1 MFSVHSKR
9 KEKRWACWLVSSIK
23 KVIMLA
29 RLDLSNLSFNYIAIN
44 KDYKIPESYDSWWRC
59 KFVMISIFGASIDGG
74 MLYNFPESTI
84 LPVIQGNFYY
94 TCTLKRVAL
103 QYQSFHSNV
112 SSLLGSKISPV
123 GAFPL
128 RSVCVPLISMYKGRV
143 YDVTHC
149 FIIEKKVPSSILIN
163 CLVTAFLHINLSA

>member
-1 MFSVHSKR
+1 
-9 KEKRWACWLVSSIK
+9 
-23 KVIMLA
+23 
-29 RLDLSNLSFNYIAIN
+29 
-44 KDYKIPESYDSWWRC
+44 
-59 KFVMISIFGASIDGG
+59 MISILGASIDGG

-94 TCTLKRVAL
+94 TCILKRVAL

-128 RSVCVPLISMYKGRV
+128 RSVCVPLINRHMGRV
-143 YDVTHC
+143 NDVTHC
-149 FIIEKKVPSSILIN
+149 YNLGKKMRSFILIK